1 MFITDLSI
9 RRPTVS
15 WVMSL
20 ILIIFGLFVFW
31 KLPVRELPNGIQP
44 PVVQVQVDYKS
55 AAASIVDQEVTQVL
69 EDVIGG
75 AEGIKNIDSKSENG
89 RSTINVEF
97 DTSIDLDNA
106 ANDIRERVARVVDNL
121 PSESD
126 PPQILKRAAG
136 FTTTMW
142 LSLSSSTW
150 SDLELGDYAERFLV
164 DQFSS
169 VKNVG
174 RIRVG
179 GLRELSIRVWV
190 DPIKLAA
197 NDLTIKEVESAMRGE
212 NISLPAGTLEADNID
227 LTLNLDKSYNDI
239 NSIKQLPIKKKNNK
253 VILLSDVANV
263 EFGPVSEK
271 TLFKAQTKDQIN
283 LKTVGIGIYARS
295 GASTVELS
303 NEIKKKI
310 IEVKKSLPE
319 ELDLRVS
326 FNRANYVEAAIEE
339 VYKTL
344 FIAFIL
350 VVLIIYLFLG
360 NLKAVIVPAIALPVS
375 LIASF
380 LGLYIFGLSIN
391 IFVLLSFILAIGI
404 ITDDSV
410 IMTDAIYRRIENGEN
425 SLVAAYKGSKQISFA
440 IIATTL
446 ILVAV
451 FLPLIFIKGI
461 SGTLFRETA
470 IALSFSIVVSS
481 FVALTLS
488 PMLASKF
495 LNKKTSKKFI
505 IRKFENIFSNFANF
519 YKETLGTV
527 IYKTRTVGIF
537 IIFIIIASILLF
549 NFSKKELLPMEDR
562 GAYLII
568 GATDEGSSFEYTQEQ
583 AQKVEARLLPL
594 LQAEDSPY
602 SRFIMRVPGFGS
614 SANSYNS
621 FIIIALLDDWK
632 NRKKGQ
638 QIVLREAIG
647 KIVTLPQALAF
658 PISPQ
663 SIRVSSYNKPV
674 QMVIYG
680 STYEELEEI
689 QKKII
694 RKLRSNKNLSRI
706 DSDYN
711 RNKPEVKLIINK
723 NKAKDLGVSTKA
735 IGETLETL
743 YGGKK
748 ITTFNKLGKEYP
760 IIVQQYLSDRRNKEG
775 VSKIFVRSETNSKLI
790 SLANLVSF
798 KEEGS
803 AKQLARYNRQRAVTI
818 SANINEGYTLTEA
831 IKFFEE
837 VMSSE
842 APKNQI
848 TWKGKSEEIKET
860 SNELFIIFALAL
872 LTAYLVMAATFNSFI
887 HPFIIVLT
895 VPLAIFGGLVFI
907 LFLNSSVNIFS
918 QIALI
923 ILIGISTKN
932 SILIVDFANQIR
944 TTGKNI
950 DTAVKEACA
959 VRFRPII
966 MTSLSTMIAMM
977 PLVIGNIGPGAGE
990 GSRLAVGSTI
1000 LGGMIISTFFTLY
1013 VTPSMYLALAKNTK
1027 RIDVIDIELKKNY
1040 LKNNIFIFI

>member
-1 MFITDLSI
+1 MFITELSI
-9 RRPTVS
+9 KRPTVS

-20 ILIIFGLFVFW
+20 ILIVFGLFVFW

-44 PVVQVQVDYKS
+44 PVVQVQVNYKS
-55 AAASIVDQEVTQVL
+55 ASASIVDQEVTQVV

-121 PSESD
+121 PTESD

-150 SDLELGDYAERFLV
+150 SDLELGDYAERYLV

-169 VKNVG
+169 IKNVG
-174 RIRVG
+174 RILVG

-197 NDLTIKEVESAMRGE
+197 NDLTIKEVELAMRGE

-239 NSIKQLPIKKKNNK
+239 NSIKQLPIKKTGNK
-253 VILLSDVANV
+253 VILLSDVANI

-271 TLFKAQTKDQIN
+271 TLFKSQTKDQIN

-303 NEIKKKI
+303 DDIKKKI

-319 ELDLRVS
+319 ELDLRIS

-344 FIAFIL
+344 LIAFIL

-360 NLKAVIVPAIALPVS
+360 NLKAVIVPAVALPVS

-410 IMTDAIYRRIENGEN
+410 IMTDAIYRRIENGETP
-425 SLVAAYKGSKQISFA
+425 LVAAYKGSKQISFA

-451 FLPLIFIKGI
+451 FLPLIFIEGI

-495 LNKKTSKKFI
+495 LNKKTSKKIFLQ
-505 IRKFENIFSNFANF
+505 KFEKVFLNFSNF
-519 YKETLGTV
+519 YKETLEV
-527 IYKTRTVGIF
+527 IVYKTKTISIF
-537 IIFIIIASILLF
+537 IILIIISSVLLF
-549 NFSKKELLPMEDR
+549 SFSKKELLPQEDR

-568 GATDEGSSFEYTQEQ
+568 GSTDEGSSFEYTQEQ
-583 AQKVEARLLPL
+583 AQKVEGRLIPL

-638 QIVLREAIG
+638 QVILREAIG
-647 KIVTLPQALAF
+647 KIVSLPQALAF

-663 SIRVSSYNKPV
+663 SIRVSNYNKPV
-674 QMVIYG
+674 QMVVYG

-689 QKKII
+689 QTKVI
-694 RKLRSNKNLSRI
+694 RKLRSNKNLSRLE
-706 DSDYN
+706 SDYN
-711 RNKPEVKLIINK
+711 RNKPEVKLLINK
-723 NKAKDLGVSTKA
+723 NKAKDLGVSTRS

-743 YGGKK
+743 YGGKR
-748 ITTFNKLGKEYP
+748 ITTFNRLGKEYP

-775 VSKIFVRSETNSKLI
+775 ISKIFVRSETNGKLI

-798 KEEGS
+798 KEEGT
-803 AKQLARYNRQRAVTI
+803 AKELSRYNRQRAITI
-818 SANINEGYTLTEA
+818 SANISESYTLIEA
-831 IKFFEE
+831 INFFES
-837 VMSSE
+837 VMADI
-842 APKNQI
+842 APENQI

-872 LTAYLVMAATFNSFI
+872 LTSYLVMAATFNSFI
-887 HPFIIVLT
+887 HPFIIFLT

-932 SILIVDFANQIR
+932 SILIVDYANQIR

-950 DTAVKEACA
+950 ETAVKEACS

-977 PLVIGNIGPGAGE
+977 PLIIGSIGPGAGE

-1000 LGGMIISTFFTLY
+1000 FGGMIISTFFTLY

-1027 RIDVIDIELKKNY
+1027 RIDIIDLELKRELFK
-1040 LKNNIFIFI
+1040 K

>member
-1 MFITDLSI
+1 MFITELSI
-9 RRPTVS
+9 KRPAVS

-31 KLPVRELPNGIQP
+31 KLPVRELPDGIQP
-44 PVVQVQVDYKS
+44 PVVQVQVNYKS
-55 AAASIVDQEVTQVL
+55 AAASIIDQEVTQVM

-89 RSTINVEF
+89 RSTINIEF

-106 ANDIRERVARVVDNL
+106 ANDIRERVSRVVDNL

-142 LSLSSSTW
+142 LSLSSKTW
-150 SDLELGDYAERFLV
+150 SDLELGDYAERFLI

-174 RIRVG
+174 RILVG
-179 GLRELSIRVWV
+179 GLRELSIRVWI

-197 NDLTIKEVESAMRGE
+197 NNLTIQEVENALRGE
-212 NISLPAGTLEADNID
+212 NIRLPAGTLEADNID
-227 LTLNLDKSYNDI
+227 LTLNLDKSYNNIDT
-239 NSIKQLPIKKKNNK
+239 IKQLPIKKSANK
-253 VILLSDVANV
+253 IILLSDVANI

-283 LKTVGIGIYARS
+283 LKTVGIGIYAKS

-303 NEIKKKI
+303 NDIKKRI

-319 ELDLRVS
+319 GLDLRVS
-326 FNRANYVEAAIEE
+326 FNRATYVQAAINE

-344 FIAFIL
+344 IIAFIL
-350 VVLIIYLFLG
+350 VVIIIYLFLG
-360 NLKAVIVPAIALPVS
+360 NIKAVIVPAIALPVS

-410 IMTDAIYRRIENGEN
+410 IMTDAIYRRIENGETP
-425 SLVAAYKGSKQISFA
+425 LVAAYKGSKQISFA
-440 IIATTL
+440 IVATTL
-446 ILVAV
+446 ILIAV
-451 FLPLIFIKGI
+451 FLPLIFIEGI
-461 SGTLFRETA
+461 SGTLFKETA
-470 IALSFSIVVSS
+470 ITLSFSIIVSS

-495 LNKKTSKKFI
+495 LTKKNVKNKIVKN
-505 IRKFENIFSNFANF
+505 FEKLFLSLSSL
-519 YKETLGTV
+519 YKETLSV
-527 IYKTRTVGIF
+527 LINKTKIIGIF
-537 IIFIIIASILLF
+537 IIFIIFVSVFLF
-549 NFSKKELLPMEDR
+549 SFSKKELLPMEDR
-562 GAYLII
+562 GVYLVI
-568 GATDEGSSFEYTQEQ
+568 GFTDEGRSFEYTQEK
-583 AQKVEARLLPL
+583 AQEVEKRLIPL

-621 FIIIALLDDWK
+621 FIIIALLDNWK
-632 NRKKGQ
+632 NRKKDSQ
-638 QIVLREAIG
+638 TVMREAIG
-647 KIVTLPQALAF
+647 KIVTLPEAVAF

-663 SIRVSSYNKPV
+663 SIRVSNYNKPV

-680 STYEELEEI
+680 NTYDELEEI
-689 QKKII
+689 QNNVIKKI
-694 RKLRSNKNLSRI
+694 RLNKNLSRVE
-706 DSDYN
+706 SDYN

-723 NKAKDLGVSTKA
+723 NKAKDLGVSA
-735 IGETLETL
+735 QSIGKTLETL

-748 ITTFNKLGKEYP
+748 ITTFNRQGREYP
-760 IIVQQYLSDRRNKEG
+760 IIVQQYLSDRRNKDG
-775 VSKIFVRSETNSKLI
+775 ISKIYVRSETSGKLI
-790 SLANLVSF
+790 SLANLVKF

-803 AKQLARYNRQRAVTI
+803 AKELARYNRQSAVTI
-818 SANINEGYTLTEA
+818 SANISENYTLTEA
-831 IKFFEE
+831 ISYLENIMGE
-837 VMSSE
+837 T
-842 APKNQI
+842 APNNQI

-860 SNELFIIFALAL
+860 SSELFIIFILAL

-887 HPFIIVLT
+887 HPFIIILT

-907 LFLNSSVNIFS
+907 LFLNSSINIFS

-932 SILIVDFANQIR
+932 SILIVDYANQIR

-950 DTAVKEACA
+950 ESAVKEACDI
-959 VRFRPII
+959 RFRPIM
-966 MTSLSTMIAMM
+966 MTSLSTMIAML

-990 GSRLAVGSTI
+990 GSRLAVGTTI

-1013 VTPSMYLALAKNTK
+1013 VTPSMYLALAKNTN
-1027 RIDVIDIELKKNY
+1027 RIDAVDIELNKQLTKK
-1040 LKNNIFIFI
+1040 

>member
-1 MFITDLSI
+1 MFITELSI
-9 RRPTVS
+9 KRPAVS

-20 ILIIFGLFVFW
+20 ILIVFGLFVFW

-44 PVVQVQVDYKS
+44 PVVQVQINYKS
-55 AAASIVDQEVTQVL
+55 ASASIVDQEVTQVV

-150 SDLELGDYAERFLV
+150 SDLELGDYAERYLV

-169 VKNVG
+169 IKNVG
-174 RIRVG
+174 RILVG

-197 NDLTIKEVESAMRGE
+197 NDLTIKEVELAMRGE

-239 NSIKQLPIKKKNNK
+239 NSIKQLPIKKTDNK
-253 VILLSDVANV
+253 VVLLSDVANI

-271 TLFKAQTKDQIN
+271 TLFKSQTKDQVN

-303 NEIKKKI
+303 DDIKKKI
-310 IEVKKSLPE
+310 TEVKKSLPDG
-319 ELDLRVS
+319 LDLRIS

-344 FIAFIL
+344 LIAFIL

-410 IMTDAIYRRIENGEN
+410 IMTDAIYRRIENGETP
-425 SLVAAYKGSKQISFA
+425 LVASYKGSKQISFA

-451 FLPLIFIKGI
+451 FLPLIFIEGI

-495 LNKKTSKKFI
+495 LKKKISKKFLI
-505 IRKFENIFSNFANF
+505 KRFENIFLNFANF
-519 YKETLGTV
+519 YKETLEII
-527 IYKTRTVGIF
+527 IYKSKTVSFF
-537 IIFIIIASILLF
+537 IVLIIVSSVLLF
-549 NFSKKELLPMEDR
+549 SFSKKELLPQEDR

-568 GATDEGSSFEYTQEQ
+568 GFTDEGSSFEYTQEQ
-583 AQKVEARLLPL
+583 AQKVEARLIPL
-594 LQAEDSPY
+594 LQADDSPY

-638 QIVLREAIG
+638 QVVLREAIG
-647 KIVTLPQALAF
+647 KIVTLPQAVAF

-663 SIRVSSYNKPV
+663 SIRVSNYNKPV

-689 QKKII
+689 QTKVIG
-694 RKLRSNKNLSRI
+694 KLRSNRNLSRI
-706 DSDYN
+706 ESDYN
-711 RNKPEVKLIINK
+711 RNKPEVKLLIDRS
-723 NKAKDLGVSTKA
+723 KAKDLGVSTRS

-748 ITTFNKLGKEYP
+748 ITTFNRLGKEYP

-775 VSKIFVRSETNSKLI
+775 ISKIFVRSETNGKLI
-790 SLANLVSF
+790 SLSNLVNF
-798 KEEGS
+798 KEEGT
-803 AKQLARYNRQRAVTI
+803 AKELARYNRQRAITI
-818 SANINEGYTLTEA
+818 SANISESYTLTEA
-831 IKFFEE
+831 IKFLEG
-837 VMSSE
+837 VMADI
-842 APKNQI
+842 APENQI

-872 LTAYLVMAATFNSFI
+872 LTSYLVMAATFNSFI
-887 HPFIIVLT
+887 HPFIIFLT

-932 SILIVDFANQIR
+932 SILIVDYANQIR
-944 TTGKNI
+944 TMGKSI
-950 DTAVKEACA
+950 DVAIKDACS
-959 VRFRPII
+959 VRLRPIL
-966 MTSLSTMIAMM
+966 MTSISTMIAML
-977 PLVIGNIGPGAGE
+977 PLVIGNFGPGAGE
-990 GSRLAVGSTI
+990 GSRLAVGATI

-1027 RIDVIDIELKKNY
+1027 RIDAIDLELKKE
-1040 LKNNIFIFI
+1040 LIKK